1 MILGGLL
8 MFYNSEDNDE
18 VLFNIN
24 QVAKILEVVP
34 ATIRNWEKSGL
45 FSAKRKDNNYRV
57 YSLDDIEVLKKIRM
71 LSLDQKMGSAAIKNI
86 LMPGISKPPI
96 LSNMEQIDS
105 STKYSKKLLS
115 SKWKDSRDRLNLT
128 LEEVSSQLGIS
139 SSYLSKLENGQ
150 ANISF
155 DVLNKLANFYGE
167 SILYFFD
174 KEEDDRRLIK
184 NGCGEIAEI
193 GLPGVRMESLISQK
207 HHVIFPMNFTIEPG
221 CGSIETHRHHG
232 EEFIYVL
239 SGGLQITL
247 NYNEV
252 YHLKHGDSMYF
263 KSFDYHSWTN
273 VGKKPCKLLWVH
285 SPIEANV

>member
-1 MILGGLL
+1 
-8 MFYNSEDNDE
+8 MFNNLKDNDE

-24 QVAKILEVVP
+24 QVAKILQIVP

-45 FSAKRKDNNYRV
+45 FSAKRKGNNYRV

-71 LSLDQKMGSAAIKNI
+71 LSLDQRMGSLAIKNI
-86 LMPGISKPPI
+86 LMPGISRPPI
-96 LSNMEQIDS
+96 LSNIEQTDAP
-105 STKYSKKLLS
+105 TRYSKKLLS
-115 SKWKDSRDRLNLT
+115 SKWKESRDKLNLT
-128 LEEVSSQLGIS
+128 LDEVASQVGIS
-139 SSYLSKLENGQ
+139 CSYLSKLENGQ

-167 SILYFFD
+167 SILYFFE
-174 KEEDDRRLIK
+174 KEDDDRRIIK
-184 NGCGEIAEI
+184 HGCGEIAEI
-193 GLPGVRMESLISQK
+193 GLPGVRMESLISQQR
-207 HHVIFPMNFTIEPG
+207 HVLFPMYFTIEPG

-239 SGGLQITL
+239 NGELQVTL

-252 YHLKHGDSMYF
+252 FNLKRSDSMYF

-273 VGKKPCKLLWVH
+273 VSKKPCNLLWVH